1 MEVASF
7 NFAVEEIKRK
17 LSLADLVENYTSLK
31 KSGKGYI
38 GLCPFHDDKNPS
50 LHVND
55 EEGLYYCFA
64 CQAGGDI
71 FKFHM
76 DHNNVDFKEAV
87 HELAS
92 KLNIRIKGSVSEKPD
107 NLSKRSSQ
115 LRINER
121 ALKFFHN
128 NLLKNVSSQKARD
141 YLASRGIHIGL
152 TKEFQLGFAEDSYDK
167 LLSCF
172 KDEKILLD
180 VPLELGLIK
189 SKDGQKFYDAFRNR
203 IIFPIIDVDG
213 DVIGFGGRVINESD
227 QPKYLNS
234 PESSLYKKRKSF
246 YGLFYSKNY
255 IKKENFAILVEG
267 YMDFLALY
275 SSGVKNV
282 VANLGTSFTVDH
294 ASHLKRYTGNVV
306 VLYDGDSSGLKASVR
321 SGEILLQAGINPK
334 IAKMPEGS
342 DPDTVLKAKGIDHIT
357 DLIKNAQGVTDYF
370 IDDVYDRFKRKE
382 LNRSETAK
390 QLVEFGENIADQIS
404 KSDFIY
410 KASSRFG
417 FRENDLYSM
426 MKTRKKHSLPEQKKN
441 NQESVDS
448 HEMTILKICLKY
460 PGMIGLIDEEF
471 VFHYIN
477 DDNIKKIL
485 IKMICE
491 KFEDTSNLLKSFTEP
506 QINIILS
513 KAMFLSD
520 EVDDLKGKEEKMLDE
535 CINRLK
541 LRKLEDQL
549 ILQRMEIEKSSSSSD
564 ETEALKVYKDLLEQK
579 ETILNESYKV
589 KV

>member
-1 MEVASF
+1 MEVASL

-31 KSGKGYI
+31 KSGKEYI

-50 LHVND
+50 LRVSD
-55 EEGLYYCFA
+55 DKGLYYCFT
-64 CQAGGDI
+64 CKAGGNI
-71 FKFHM
+71 FDFQM
-76 DHNNVDFKEAV
+76 NYRNVDFKEAV

-92 KLNIRIKGSVSEKPD
+92 KLNIRIKGNVSEKPYD
-107 NLSKRSSQ
+107 LSKRSNQ

-128 NLLKNVSSQKARD
+128 NLLKNISSQKARD
-141 YLASRGIHIGL
+141 YLASRGIHIDL

-180 VPLELGLIK
+180 VALELGLIK

-213 DVIGFGGRVINESD
+213 DVIGFGGRVINDSD

-255 IKKENFAILVEG
+255 IKKQNFAVLVEG

-294 ASHLKRYTGNVV
+294 ASYLKRYTGNVV

-321 SGEILLQAGINPK
+321 SGGILLQAGIDPK

-342 DPDTVLKAKGIDHIT
+342 DPDTVLKAEGVDYIT
-357 DLIKNAQGVTDYF
+357 DLIKNAQRVTDYF
-370 IDDVYDRFKRKE
+370 IDDMYGRFKKNE
-382 LNRSETAK
+382 LNRSEAAEK
-390 QLVEFGENIADQIS
+390 LVEFGENITDQIS
-404 KSDFIY
+404 KSDFIH
-410 KASSRFG
+410 KSSSRFG

-426 MKTRKKHSLPEQKKN
+426 MKTRKKHSSPEQEKSA
-441 NQESVDS
+441 QEAVDN

-460 PGMIGLIDEEF
+460 PSMIGLIDEEF

-491 KFEDTSNLLKSFTEP
+491 KFENTSILLNSFNEP

-513 KAMFLSD
+513 KAIFSSD
-520 EVDDLKGKEEKMLDE
+520 EVNDLKGKEEEMLDE

-541 LRKLEDQL
+541 LRKTEDRL
-549 ILQRMEIEKSSSSSD
+549 TLQRMEIEKSSSSS
-564 ETEALKVYKDLLEQK
+564 EKEALKVYKDLLEQK
-579 ETILNESYKV
+579 ETIQNELYKV